1 MPNALKELNRYGQSV
16 WLDYIRRSLIVSGEL
31 RRLIDEDGLRG
42 VTSNPAIFEKAIAG
56 STDYEGQLKE
66 FAKRKELDA
75 KGAYEILAVR
85 DIQDVAD
92 ILRRIYEESGKRDG
106 YVSLEVSPD
115 LANDTAG
122 TLEEARRLWGAV
134 QRSNVMIKVPATPAG
149 IPAVKTLISE
159 GINVNVTLLFH
170 LDAYEKVAEAYISGL
185 EAFVAKGGDPRRVES
200 VASFFISRID
210 SAIDTMIDA
219 RLKASDD
226 AIEQALLKGLMG
238 RVAIANARLTYQR
251 YKDLYLGERWA
262 ALAGKG
268 ARSQR
273 LLWASTSSKNPNY
286 RDVVYVE
293 ELIGPDTVDTI
304 PPATYDAF
312 RDHGRARPS
321 LDEDFE
327 DAQDTMDT
335 LAKVGID
342 MKQVTDTL
350 LVDGCKIFV
359 DAFAKLLAA
368 VNKQLHTPSEASK
381 RQSAK
386 LPAELATEVK
396 STLKAW
402 TDGGRVQ
409 RLWARDAALWTG
421 ADEGRRLGWLGT
433 TDDQLALISHLKQAA
448 ENARA
453 AGFTHALLI
462 GMGGTVLGVDTLAR
476 TFGKTA
482 GFPELHLI
490 DSTDPAQVQ
499 AVERKLDLARTLVIV
514 SSKSGSTL
522 EPNALREYFFE
533 RMKAAVGPAEAGKRF
548 MAITDA
554 GSKMQYAAEAHH
566 FRRVFFGGSGIG
578 GRYSALSDFGV
589 VPAAIM
595 GLDVAK
601 LLGAA
606 EEMAHACSCSV
617 PTDDNP
623 GAVLGVIL
631 GVAARKGRDKVTLL
645 TSPGIQ
651 GLGVWVEQLLSASL
665 GKGGAGLLAIEGER
679 VGPPTVY
686 GNDRLF
692 VYLRLESAPDA
703 GQDAAVAALEAA
715 GQPVVRIAVAEPYG
729 IGAEFFRWQFA
740 TAVAGSVLGVNPFDQ
755 PDIEGSKVAT
765 RKLTTEFEK
774 SGAMGSEAALRQGDG
789 LVLYTDVKNAR
800 ELDSGVPGDKTV
812 VSTLKAHL
820 ARVKPG
826 DYVALL
832 PYLEMSPAVDAE
844 MQGLRGLLRDKL
856 KVATSVGF
864 GPRYL
869 HSSGQAYKGGANK
882 GVFLMITADDAA
894 DVPVPGHKYTFGVV
908 KAAQARG
915 DFSVLAERGRR
926 VLRVHLG
933 KDLKGG
939 LAALNKAIQQAI
951 G

>member
-1 MPNALKELNRYGQSV
+1 MPNHLKELNRYGQSV

-66 FAKRKELDA
+66 FARRHDLDGKA
-75 KGAYEILAVR
+75 AYEILAVR

-92 ILRRIYEESGKRDG
+92 ILRPIYDSSGKRDG

-115 LANDTAG
+115 LANDTQG
-122 TLEEARRLWGAV
+122 TLAEARRLWGAV

-149 IPAVKTLISE
+149 IPAIKTLISE

-170 LDAYEKVAEAYISGL
+170 IDAYEAVAEAYISGL
-185 EAFVAKGGDPRRVES
+185 EALAARGGDPSKVES

-210 SAIDTMIDA
+210 SAIDTLIDA

-226 AIEQALLKGLMG
+226 AMEQALLKGLMG

-262 ALAGKG
+262 KLATKG

-293 ELIGPDTVDTI
+293 ELIGPDTVNTI

-335 LAKVGID
+335 LATVGID

-350 LVDGCKIFV
+350 LADGCKIFV

-368 VNKQLHTPSEASK
+368 VGQQLHTPTEAAK
-381 RQSAK
+381 RQSVT
-386 LPAELATEVK
+386 LPADLAADAK

-402 TDGGRVQ
+402 ADGGRVQ

-433 TDDQLALISHLKQAA
+433 TDDQLALISHLRQAA
-448 ENARA
+448 QNIKT

-462 GMGGTVLGVDTLAR
+462 GMGGTVLGVDALAR

-482 GFPELHLI
+482 GFPALHLI

-499 AVERKLDLARTLVIV
+499 AVERALDLARTLVIV

-533 RMKAAVGPAEAGKRF
+533 RMKAAVGPAEAGRRF
-548 MAITDA
+548 VAITDA

-566 FRRVFFGGSGIG
+566 FRRVFFGGGGVG

-589 VPAAIM
+589 VPAAAM
-595 GLDVAK
+595 GLDVAR

-606 EEMAHACSCSV
+606 EEMAHACSASV
-617 PTDDNP
+617 PVDDNP
-623 GAVLGVIL
+623 GAVLGVIM
-631 GVAARKGRDKVTLL
+631 GVAARKGRDKVTLV
-645 TSPGIQ
+645 TSPGIA
-651 GLGVWVEQLLSASL
+651 GVGVWVEQLLTASL
-665 GKGGAGLLAIEGER
+665 GKGGGGLLAVDGEP
-679 VGPPTVY
+679 VGPPAVY
-686 GNDRLF
+686 GTDRLF
-692 VYLRLESAPDA
+692 VYLRLETAVDA
-703 GQDAAVAALEAA
+703 TQDAAVAALEAA
-715 GQPVVRIAVAEPYG
+715 GHPVVRIAVAEPYG
-729 IGAEFFRWQFA
+729 LGAEFFRWQFA

-765 RKLTTEFEK
+765 RKLTSEFEK
-774 SGAMGSEAALRQGDG
+774 SGTMARETPYREGDG
-789 LVLYTDVKNAR
+789 LILYTDARNAR
-800 ELDSGVPGDKTV
+800 ELDTAAREKTV
-812 VSTLKAHL
+812 VAALKAHFG
-820 ARVKPG
+820 RVKPS

-832 PYLEMSPAVDAE
+832 PFIEMSPANEAE
-844 MQGLRGLLRDKL
+844 LTGLRVLVRDKL

-869 HSSGQAYKGGANK
+869 HSSGQAYKGGANS
-882 GVFLMITADDAA
+882 GVFVMITADDAA
-894 DVPVPGHKYTFGVV
+894 DVPVPNHKYTFGVV

-926 VLRVHLG
+926 ALRIHLG
-933 KDLKGG
+933 KDVKAG
-939 LAALNKAIQQAI
+939 LAALSKAIQQAI

>member
-1 MPNALKELNRYGQSV
+1 MPNHLKELNRYGQSV

-42 VTSNPAIFEKAIAG
+42 VTSNPAIFEKAIAV

-66 FAKRKELDA
+66 FSKRRDLDGQ
-75 KGAYEILAVR
+75 GAYEILAVR

-92 ILRRIYEESGKRDG
+92 ILRPIYDSSGKRDG
-106 YVSLEVSPD
+106 YVSLEVSPE
-115 LANDTAG
+115 LANDTQG
-122 TLEEARRLWGAV
+122 TLDEARRLWGAV
-134 QRSNVMIKVPATPAG
+134 QRSNVMIKVPATHAG
-149 IPAVKTLISE
+149 IPAIKTLISE
-159 GINVNVTLLFH
+159 SINVNVTLLFH
-170 LDAYEKVAEAYISGL
+170 LDAYEAVAEAYISGL
-185 EAFVAKGGDPRRVES
+185 EALAAKGGDPSKVES

-210 SAIDTMIDA
+210 SAIDTLVDA
-219 RLKASDD
+219 RIKASDD
-226 AIEQALLKGLMG
+226 AMEQALLKGLVG
-238 RVAIANARLTYQR
+238 RVAIANAKLTYQR

-262 ALAGKG
+262 RLAGKG

-293 ELIGPDTVDTI
+293 ELIGPDTVNTI

-312 RDHGRARPS
+312 RDHGRARPA

-350 LVDGCKIFV
+350 LADGCKIFV

-368 VNKQLHTPSEASK
+368 VNKQLHTPSEAGK

-386 LPAELATEVK
+386 LPADLAADVK

-402 TDGGRVQ
+402 ADGGRVQ

-433 TDDQLALISHLKQAA
+433 TDDQLALISHLRQAA
-448 ENARA
+448 QNVKT

-462 GMGGTVLGVDTLAR
+462 GMGGTVLGVDALAK

-490 DSTDPAQVQ
+490 DSTDPAQVA
-499 AVERKLDLARTLVIV
+499 AVERKVDLARTMVIV

-533 RMKAAVGPAEAGKRF
+533 RMKAAVGPAEAGRRF
-548 MAITDA
+548 VAITDA

-566 FRRVFFGGSGIG
+566 FRRVFFGGGGVG

-589 VPAAIM
+589 VPAAMM

-617 PTDDNP
+617 PVEENP
-623 GAVLGVIL
+623 GAVLGVIM
-631 GVAARKGRDKVTLL
+631 GVAARKGRDKVTLIA
-645 TSPGIQ
+645 SPGVAAA
-651 GLGVWVEQLLSASL
+651 GLWVEQLLTASL
-665 GKGGAGLLAIEGER
+665 GKGGGGLLAIDGEP
-679 VGPPTVY
+679 VGPPAVY

-692 VYLRLESAPDA
+692 VYLRLETAPDST
-703 GQDAAVAALEAA
+703 QDAAVDELEAA
-715 GQPVVRIAVAEPYG
+715 GQPVIRIAIDETYDLG
-729 IGAEFFRWQFA
+729 QEFFRWEIA
-740 TAVAGSVLGVNPFDQ
+740 TAVACSIIGVNAFNQ
-755 PDIEGSKVAT
+755 PDVEASKIVT
-765 RKLTTEFEK
+765 KELTTAYEQTGKLPEEAPFFADDGIKLFTDEKNTLALNAGVGSEK
-774 SGAMGSEAALRQGDG
+774 SLSA
-789 LVLYTDVKNAR
+789 Y
-800 ELDSGVPGDKTV
+800 
-812 VSTLKAHL
+812 LKAHL
-820 ARVKPG
+820 DRLQAGNYFAVL
-826 DYVALL
+826 A
-832 PYLEMSPAVDAE
+832 YLEMNDPHEASLQEMRHAV
-844 MQGLRGLLRDKL
+844 RDSKR
-856 KVATSVGF
+856 VATC
-864 GPRYL
+864 L
-869 HSSGQAYKGGANK
+869 
-882 GVFLMITADDAA
+882 
-894 DVPVPGHKYTFGVV
+894 
-908 KAAQARG
+908 
-915 DFSVLAERGRR
+915 
-926 VLRVHLG
+926 
-933 KDLKGG
+933 
-939 LAALNKAIQQAI
+939 
-951 G
+951 

>member
-16 WLDYIRRSLIVSGEL
+16 WLDYIRRSLITSGEL

-56 STDYEGQLKE
+56 STDYEGQLKD
-66 FAKRKELDA
+66 FARRRDLDA
-75 KGAYEILAVR
+75 KAAYEILAVR

-92 ILRRIYEESGKRDG
+92 ILRPIYESSRRRDG
-106 YVSLEVSPD
+106 YVSLEVSPE
-115 LANDTAG
+115 LANDTHG
-122 TLEEARRLWGAV
+122 TLDEARRLWAGV
-134 QRSNVMIKVPATPAG
+134 QRANVMIKVPATPAG
-149 IPAVKTLISE
+149 IPAIKTLIGE

-170 LDAYEKVAEAYISGL
+170 VEAYEAVAEAYIAGL
-185 EAFVAKGGDPRRVES
+185 EHFAAAGGDVSKVES

-210 SAIDTMIDA
+210 GAVDALVDA

-226 AIEQALLKGLMG
+226 AMEQALLKGLLG
-238 RVAIANARLTYQR
+238 RVAIANAKLTYQR
-251 YKDLYLGERWA
+251 YKDLYVGERWA
-262 ALAGKG
+262 RLAQHG
-268 ARSQR
+268 ARNQR

-293 ELIGPDTVDTI
+293 ELIGPDTVNTI

-327 DAQDTMDT
+327 DAQDTIDT
-335 LAKVGID
+335 LAQVGID
-342 MKQVTDTL
+342 FKQVTDAL

-368 VNKQLHTPSEASK
+368 VNTQLRTPSEAGK
-381 RQSAK
+381 RQSAA
-386 LPAELATEVK
+386 LPEALAAEVK
-396 STLKAW
+396 STLKTWA
-402 TDGGRVQ
+402 DGRRVQ
-409 RLWARDAALWTG
+409 RLWALDAALWTD

-433 TDDQLALISHLKQAA
+433 TDDQLALLSHLRTAA
-448 ENARA
+448 QNAKN

-462 GMGGTVLGVDTLAR
+462 GMGGTVLGVDALAR

-482 GFPELHLI
+482 GCPELHLI
-490 DSTDPAQVQ
+490 DSTDPAQVS
-499 AVERKLDLARTLVIV
+499 AVERTLDMARTVVIV

-522 EPNALREYFFE
+522 EPNVLREYFFD

-548 MAITDA
+548 VAITDA

-566 FRRVFFGGSGIG
+566 FRRVFFGGGGVG

-601 LLGAA
+601 LLGTA
-606 EEMAHACSCSV
+606 EEMAHACAASV
-617 PTDDNP
+617 PADENP
-623 GAVLGVIL
+623 GAVLGVIM
-631 GVAARKGRDKVTLL
+631 GVAARKGRDKVTLIV
-645 TSPGIQ
+645 SPSMAGV
-651 GLGVWVEQLLSASL
+651 GVWVEQLLSASL
-665 GKGGAGLLAIEGER
+665 GKGGGGLLAIEGEP
-679 VGPPTVY
+679 VGPPAVY

-692 VYLRLESAPDA
+692 VYLRLESAADA
-703 GQDAAVAALEAA
+703 AQDAAVAALEAA

-729 IGAEFFRWQFA
+729 IGGEFFRWQFA
-740 TAVAGSVLGVNPFDQ
+740 TAVAGSVLGLNPFDQ

-765 RKLTTEFEK
+765 RKLTSEFEK
-774 SGAMGSEAALRQGDG
+774 SGVMASEAALREGDG
-789 LVLYTDVKNAR
+789 LRLFADARNAR
-800 ELDSGVPGDKTV
+800 ELDTAAKDKTV
-812 VSTLKAHL
+812 SATLQAHF

-832 PYLEMSPAVDAE
+832 PFLAMSPAVEAA
-844 MQGLRGLLRDKL
+844 MQGLRVLLRDTL

-869 HSSGQAYKGGANK
+869 HASGQAYKGGANT
-882 GVFLMITADDAA
+882 GVFLMLTADDAA
-894 DVPVPGHKYTFGVV
+894 DLPVPGHKYTFGVV

-926 VLRVHLG
+926 VLRVHLS
-933 KDLKGG
+933 KDVRGG
-939 LAALNKAIQQAI
+939 LAALQKVLHQVL

>member
-1 MPNALKELNRYGQSV
+1 
-16 WLDYIRRSLIVSGEL
+16 
-31 RRLIDEDGLRG
+31 G

-66 FAKRKELDA
+66 FARRRDLDG

-92 ILRRIYEESGKRDG
+92 ILRGIYESSGKRDG
-106 YVSLEVSPD
+106 YVSLEVSPE
-115 LANDTAG
+115 LANDTQG
-122 TLEEARRLWGAV
+122 TLDEARRLWGAV
-134 QRSNVMIKVPATPAG
+134 QRANVMIKVPATPAG
-149 IPAVKTLISE
+149 IPAIKTLIGE

-170 LDAYEKVAEAYISGL
+170 LDAYEAVAEAYIAGL
-185 EAFVAKGGDPRRVES
+185 EHLMDKGGDPSKVES

-210 SAIDTMIDA
+210 SAIDTMVDA

-226 AIEQALLKGLMG
+226 AMEQALLKGLLG
-238 RVAIANARLTYQR
+238 RVAIANAKLTYQR

-262 ALAGKG
+262 RLAQRG

-293 ELIGPDTVDTI
+293 ELIGPDTVNTI

-312 RDHGRARPS
+312 RDHGRVRPS

-342 MKQVTDTL
+342 MKEVTDTL
-350 LVDGCKIFV
+350 LVEGCKIFV
-359 DAFAKLLAA
+359 DAFTKLLAA
-368 VNKQLHTPSEASK
+368 VNKQLRTPTEAAK
-381 RQSAK
+381 RQTAT
-386 LPAELATEVK
+386 LPAELAGEVK
-396 STLKAW
+396 STLKTWA
-402 TDGGRVQ
+402 DGGRVQ
-409 RLWARDAALWTG
+409 RLWARDAALWTD

-433 TDDQLALISHLKQAA
+433 TDDQLALISHLRQAA
-448 ENARA
+448 QNAKS

-462 GMGGTVLGVDTLAR
+462 GMGGTVLGVDALAR

-499 AVERKLDLARTLVIV
+499 AVERKVDLARTLVIV

-533 RMKAAVGPAEAGKRF
+533 RMKAAVGPAEAGRRF
-548 MAITDA
+548 VCITDA

-566 FRRVFFGGSGIG
+566 FRRVFFGGGGVG

-595 GLDVAK
+595 GLDVAR

-606 EEMAHACSCSV
+606 EEMAHACAASV
-617 PTDDNP
+617 PAEENP
-623 GAVLGVIL
+623 GAVLGVIM
-631 GVAARKGRDKVTLL
+631 GVAGRKGRDKVTLIA
-645 TSPGIQ
+645 SPGI
-651 GLGVWVEQLLSASL
+651 GGMGVWVEQLVSASL
-665 GKGGAGLLAIEGER
+665 GKGGGGLLAIEGEP
-679 VGPPTVY
+679 VGPPAVY
-686 GNDRLF
+686 GKDRLF
-692 VYLRLESAPDA
+692 VYLRLETAPDA
-703 GQDAAVAALEAA
+703 GQEAAVAALEAA

-729 IGAEFFRWQFA
+729 VGAEFFRWQFA
-740 TAVAGSVLGVNPFDQ
+740 TAVAGSVLGLNPFDQ

-765 RKLTTEFEK
+765 RKLTSEFEK
-774 SGAMGSEAALRQGDG
+774 SGAMGSEAALREGDG
-789 LVLYTDVKNAR
+789 LMLFTDVKNAR
-800 ELDSGVPGDKTV
+800 ELDAAARDKTV
-812 VSTLKAHL
+812 PATLKAHL
-820 ARVKPG
+820 ERVKAG

-832 PYLEMSPAVDAE
+832 PYLEMSPATE
-844 MQGLRGLLRDKL
+844 TELQGLRTLLRDAL

-869 HSSGQAYKGGANK
+869 HSTGQAYKGGANS
-882 GVFLMITADDAA
+882 GVFLMITAEDAA
-894 DVPVPGHKYTFGVV
+894 DLPVPGHKYTFGVV

-933 KDLKGG
+933 KDVKAG
-939 LAALNKAIQQAI
+939 LAALHKAVQQAI

>member
-16 WLDYIRRSLIVSGEL
+16 WLDYIRRSLITSGEL
-31 RRLIDEDGLRG
+31 RRLLDEDGLRG

-56 STDYEGQLKE
+56 STDYEAQLKE
-66 FAKRKELDA
+66 FTKRRDLDA

-92 ILRRIYEESGKRDG
+92 ILRPIYESSGKRDG
-106 YVSLEVSPD
+106 YVSLEVSPN
-115 LANDTAG
+115 LADDTTA
-122 TLEEARRLWGAV
+122 TLDEARRLWAAV
-134 QRSNVMIKVPATPAG
+134 QRANVMIKVPATPAG
-149 IPAVKTLISE
+149 VPAIKALIGD
-159 GINVNVTLLFH
+159 GINVNVTLLFA
-170 LDAYEKVAEAYISGL
+170 LEAYEAVAEAYISGL
-185 EAFVAKGGDPRRVES
+185 EAFAAKGGDLRRVES

-210 SAIDTMIDA
+210 SAIDGMIDA

-226 AIEQALLKGLMG
+226 AMEQALLKGLLG
-238 RVAIANARLTYQR
+238 RVAIANAKLTYQR

-262 ALAGKG
+262 ALAAKG

-293 ELIGPDTVDTI
+293 ELIGPDTVNTI

-312 RDHGRARPS
+312 RDHGGVRPS
-321 LDEDFE
+321 LEEDIE

-335 LAKVGID
+335 LAQVGIS

-368 VNKQLHTPSEASK
+368 VNKQLRTPSEANK
-381 RQSAK
+381 RQTWT
-386 LPAELATEVK
+386 LPADLTTEVK
-396 STLKAW
+396 GVVKAW
-402 TDGGRVQ
+402 ADSGRVQ

-433 TDDQLALISHLKQAA
+433 VDDQLALVNHLKQAA
-448 ENARA
+448 ETVKS
-453 AGFTHALLI
+453 AGLTHALLI
-462 GMGGTVLGVDTLAR
+462 GMGGTVLGVDALAR
-476 TFGKTA
+476 TFDKTA

-499 AVERKLDLARTLVIV
+499 AIERKLDLARTLVIV

-522 EPNALREYFFE
+522 EPNLLREYFFE
-533 RMKAAVGPAEAGKRF
+533 RMKSAVGAAEAGKRF
-548 MAITDA
+548 VAITDA

-595 GLDVAK
+595 GLDVAR
-601 LLGAA
+601 LLGQA
-606 EEMAHACSCSV
+606 EEMAHACSSSV
-617 PTDDNP
+617 PADENP
-623 GAVLGVIL
+623 GAVLGVVM
-631 GVAARKGRDKVTLL
+631 GVAARKGRDKVTLVV
-645 TSPGIQ
+645 SPAIQ
-651 GLGVWVEQLLSASL
+651 GVGVWVEQLLTASL
-665 GKGGAGLLAIEGER
+665 GKGGGGLLAIDGEP
-679 VGPPTVY
+679 VGPPAVY
-686 GNDRLF
+686 GGDRLF

-703 GQDAAVAALEAA
+703 AQDAAVAALEAV
-715 GQPVVRIAVAEPYG
+715 GQPVVRIAIAEPYG
-729 IGAEFFRWQFA
+729 IGGEFFRWQFA
-740 TAVAGSVLGVNPFDQ
+740 TAVAGSVLGINPFDQ
-755 PDIEGSKVAT
+755 PDIEGSKVAA

-774 SGAMGSEAALRQGDG
+774 SGAMTAETALREGDG
-789 LVLYTDVKNAR
+789 LTLFADARNTR
-800 ELDSGVPGDKTV
+800 ELDAAAREKTV
-812 VSTLKAHL
+812 VATLKAHFG
-820 ARVKPG
+820 RVKPG

-832 PYLEMSPAVDAE
+832 PYLEMSPANEAE
-844 MQGLRGLLRDKL
+844 MQGLRALLRDKL

-869 HSSGQAYKGGANK
+869 HSSGQAYKGGANT
-882 GVFLMITADDAA
+882 GVFLLITADSAA
-894 DVPVPGHKYTFGVV
+894 DLPVPGHKYTFGVV

-915 DFSVLAERGRR
+915 DLTVLADRGRR

-933 KDLKGG
+933 KDVKGG
-939 LAALNKAIQQAI
+939 VAALRKAVQQAI